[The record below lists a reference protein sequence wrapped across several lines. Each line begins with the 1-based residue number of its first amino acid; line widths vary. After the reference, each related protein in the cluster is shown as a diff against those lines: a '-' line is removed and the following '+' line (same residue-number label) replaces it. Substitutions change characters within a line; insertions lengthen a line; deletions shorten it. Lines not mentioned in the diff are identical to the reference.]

1 MAQKAKAQANKMT
14 KVDVAME
21 TSLAKS
27 HVELDVELQSFGT
40 GKMARLK
47 YLEEQYKSRKLLRN
61 GIYLSIPTTS
71 MYRSTAKPYPLRM
84 KPHPD
89 PARKTTTMDCIE
101 YLHTLLRLVIT
112 EDLTRPLLPNEAV
125 EDVKI
130 VRRLPVVSEV

>member
-1 MAQKAKAQANKMT
+1 MT

-21 TSLAKS
+21 TSLAES
-27 HVELDVELQSFGT
+27 HVELDSELLSFGT

-89 PARKTTTMDCIE
+89 PTRKTTTMDCIE
-101 YLHTLLRLVIT
+101 YLHTLLRLMIT
-112 EDLTRPLLPNEAV
+112 EDLARPLLL
-125 EDVKI
+125 
-130 VRRLPVVSEV
+130 VRLWKT